1 MGRKATRDVPQSD
14 TLTAGELRL
23 LQTLHE
29 GLPRAFGTSLS
40 TVLRNPVEVS
50 LAGVDQLA
58 YGKFVHGLEDPSYFN
73 VLKAEPLGD
82 RLMLDVELAILY
94 PMLDRL
100 LGGHGDDPPPRR
112 PPTDIELPL
121 AGRIVRLFLKD
132 LHEAWQGVLP
142 LRFEVLQVGSH
153 PRLLRV
159 LPSDETVVLVSF
171 ALTIG
176 NRQGMMRLCLP
187 CRAIRQIADKLT
199 ARGRMEPSAAA
210 RQERA
215 RPTMPTIAARAPRWP
230 SRWQPRR
237 LPQAN
242 SPASASATSSSRR
255 PLPTVRRS
263 CRSTANPDFAASPG
277 RLKAA
282 KQSCFR
288 RPIPMRA
295 SRDYSWPEKNST
307 HSVRYQP
314 ERKRG

>member
-1 MGRKATRDVPQSD
+1 MSRKATRDVPQSD
-14 TLTAGELRL
+14 ALTAGELRL

-29 GLPRAFGTSLS
+29 GLPAAFGAALS
-40 TVLRNPVEVS
+40 TVLRNSVEVS

-82 RLMLDVELAILY
+82 RLMLDVELTILY
-94 PMLDRL
+94 PILDRL

-142 LRFEVLQVGSH
+142 VQFDVLQVGSH

-199 ARGRMEPSAAA
+199 ARGRMQPSSAAA
-210 RQERA
+210 SGEGSTEDA
-215 RPTMPTIAARAPRWP
+215 DDCSPGAEVAVTLASTSITASELAGLCVGDVIVTETAADSPAVV
-230 SRWQPRR
+230 SIDGQPRFCGKPGASQGR
-237 LPQAN
+237 KAVVL
-242 SPASASATSSSRR
+242 SP
-255 PLPTVRRS
+255 L
-263 CRSTANPDFAASPG
+263 
-277 RLKAA
+277 
-282 KQSCFR
+282 
-288 RPIPMRA
+288 
-295 SRDYSWPEKNST
+295 
-307 HSVRYQP
+307 
-314 ERKRG
+314 

>member
-29 GLPRAFGTSLS
+29 GLSRAFGTSLS

-94 PMLDRL
+94 PILDRL

-112 PPTDIELPL
+112 SPTDIELPL

-132 LHEAWQGVLP
+132 LHEAWRDVLS

-176 NRQGMMRLCLP
+176 TRQGMMRLCLP

-199 ARGRMEPSAAA
+199 ARGRMEPSAAVA
-210 RQERA
+210 SGEGSTDDA
-215 RPTMPTIAARAPRWP
+215 DDCSPGAEVAVTLASTSITASELAGLCVGDVIVTETAADSPAVV
-230 SRWQPRR
+230 SIDSQPRFHGKPGASQGR
-237 LPQAN
+237 KAVVL
-242 SPASASATSSSRR
+242 SP
-255 PLPTVRRS
+255 
-263 CRSTANPDFAASPG
+263 PDPDAG
-277 RLKAA
+277 
-282 KQSCFR
+282 
-288 RPIPMRA
+288 
-295 SRDYSWPEKNST
+295 
-307 HSVRYQP
+307 
-314 ERKRG
+314 